1 MKLPG
6 MILRNV
12 CFAENAHS
20 FVRAG
25 LIPGMLFSWLS
36 RLSENWITMH
46 FDPFVIP
53 FNIGLY
59 FILIYCITRC
69 VIWFSDLSRADKL
82 RLQRGFFGNAFG
94 QSLKEIFLES
104 LIHRKILKSNFR
116 LGYMHM
122 SLAFGWFLLIL
133 FGTIEA
139 DIFGQR
145 HLNPPY
151 KAIFFKFF
159 NPSHGHEGFEYAY
172 TFMMDFILAFIL
184 SGLIL
189 AVIKRFSSGVVG
201 MKKTTKLKIRDKIAM
216 ASLWLIFP
224 SRLLAESFTS
234 GAYGTGSFLTGT
246 LGSWFAS
253 FLPAHQMA
261 YPFWWLYSLAL
272 GTFFVLLPTTRYMHI
287 PTELFLIF
295 MRNSGIRTGD
305 KAGSYS
311 EVQSFSCSSCG
322 ICIDTCQLNSSAGI
336 VNIQSAYLMKGIRNN
351 DDVFNIAHNCLMCGR
366 CDQACPVG
374 IELMPIR
381 MIRRR
386 EGDNEKDMRSIW
398 KGFLVNRQN
407 PVPPKTQELPSYSY
421 LPEIEAVKADVL
433 YFAGCM
439 THLTPGI
446 KNSMQKIFRAAGENY
461 YFIDEDGGA
470 CCGRPLML
478 AGQDRE
484 ARELINFNSDI
495 IWKSGAHTLVTSCPI
510 CYKIFKE
517 SYHLG
522 VEVLHHSQYIKR
534 LIEEGTVRLNYS
546 HKKVV
551 YHNPCELGRG
561 SGVYE
566 EPLEVL
572 AHVAN
577 LQRTEFDGEN
587 SLCCGGSLAN
597 LKLESGKKSMIAAD
611 AAAELTKCKP
621 DIIATACPLCK
632 KTFSNATEIK
642 VADIAE
648 IVAEEISEIQ
658 KKKSKISVLN
668 IKELASIS

>member
-1 MKLPG
+1 LT
-6 MILRNV
+6 
-12 CFAENAHS
+12 E
-20 FVRAG
+20 
-25 LIPGMLFSWLS
+25 
-36 RLSENWITMH
+36 MH

-59 FILIYCITRC
+59 FILIYCIARC
-69 VIWFSDLSRADKL
+69 IIWFRDLSRADKL
-82 RLQRGFFGNAFG
+82 RLQRGFFSNAFG

-104 LIHRKILKSNFR
+104 LIHRKILKTNFR

-139 DIFGQR
+139 DVFGAK
-145 HLNPPY
+145 HLNAPY

-159 NPSHGHEGFEYAY
+159 NPGHGLAGLEKGYSFL
-172 TFMMDFILAFIL
+172 MDFILAFIL
-184 SGLIL
+184 SGLVL
-189 AVIKRFSSGVVG
+189 AIIKRFSSRVVG
-201 MKKTTKLKIRDKIAM
+201 LKKTTKLKLRDKIALT
-216 ASLWLIFP
+216 SLWLIFP
-224 SRLLAESFTS
+224 SRLIAESFTS

-246 LGSWFAS
+246 LGSWLAS
-253 FLPAHQMA
+253 FLPAQQMA
-261 YPFWWLYSLAL
+261 YPFWWLYSLSL
-272 GTFFVLLPTTRYMHI
+272 GIFFILLPTTRYMHI

-305 KAGSYS
+305 KAGSFS

-322 ICIDTCQLNSSAGI
+322 ICIDKCQLNSSAGLTN
-336 VNIQSAYLMKGIRNN
+336 VQSAYLMKGIRSN

-381 MIRRR
+381 MIQRRDGD
-386 EGDNEKDMRSIW
+386 GDNDIRSVW
-398 KGFLVNRQN
+398 KSFLRNRQI
-407 PVPPKTQELPSYSY
+407 PAPLKTPELPSYSY
-421 LPEIEAVKADVL
+421 LPERKFKKADII

-461 YFIDEDGGA
+461 YFMDEEGGA

-484 ARELINFNSDI
+484 ARELINFNSEI
-495 IWKSGAHTLVTSCPI
+495 IWKSGAHKLVTSCPI
-510 CYKIFKE
+510 CYKIFHE

-534 LIEEGTVRLNYS
+534 LIEEGALRLNYS

-561 SGVYE
+561 SGIFD

-572 AHVAN
+572 AHVTD
-577 LQRTEFDGEN
+577 LQRTEYDGEN

-597 LKLESGKKSMIAAD
+597 LKLDSQKRSKIATDTAS
-611 AAAELTKCKP
+611 ELTKCKP
-621 DIIATACPLCK
+621 DILATACPLCK
-632 KTFSNATEIK
+632 KTFSNVTNTK

-648 IVAEEISEIQ
+648 IVAGEISEIQ
-658 KKKSKISVLN
+658 KKKSRISVLN
-668 IKELASIS
+668 IKELAGIS

>member
-1 MKLPG
+1 
-6 MILRNV
+6 
-12 CFAENAHS
+12 
-20 FVRAG
+20 
-25 LIPGMLFSWLS
+25 
-36 RLSENWITMH
+36 MH

-59 FILIYCITRC
+59 FILIYCIARC
-69 VIWFSDLSRADKL
+69 IIWFRDLSRADKL
-82 RLQRGFFGNAFG
+82 RLQRGFFSNAFG

-104 LIHRKILKSNFR
+104 LIHRKILKTNFR

-139 DIFGQR
+139 DVFGAK
-145 HLNPPY
+145 HLNAPY

-159 NPSHGHEGFEYAY
+159 NPGHGLAGLEKGYSFL
-172 TFMMDFILAFIL
+172 MDFILAFIL
-184 SGLIL
+184 SGLVL
-189 AVIKRFSSGVVG
+189 AIIKRFSSRVVG
-201 MKKTTKLKIRDKIAM
+201 LKKTTKLKLRDKIALT
-216 ASLWLIFP
+216 SLWLIFP
-224 SRLLAESFTS
+224 SRLIAESFTS

-246 LGSWFAS
+246 LGSWLAS
-253 FLPAHQMA
+253 FLPAQQMA
-261 YPFWWLYSLAL
+261 YPFWWLYSLSL
-272 GTFFVLLPTTRYMHI
+272 GIFFILLPTTRYMHI

-305 KAGSYS
+305 KAGSFS

-322 ICIDTCQLNSSAGI
+322 ICIDKCQLNSSAGLTN
-336 VNIQSAYLMKGIRNN
+336 VQSAYLMKGIRSN

-366 CDQACPVG
+366 CEQACPVG

-381 MIRRR
+381 MIQRRDGD
-386 EGDNEKDMRSIW
+386 GDNDIRSVW
-398 KGFLVNRQN
+398 KSFLRNRQI
-407 PVPPKTQELPSYSY
+407 PAPLKTPELPSYSY
-421 LPEIEAVKADVL
+421 LPERKFKKADII

-461 YFIDEDGGA
+461 YFMDEEGGA

-484 ARELINFNSDI
+484 ARELINFNSEI
-495 IWKSGAHTLVTSCPI
+495 IWKSGAHKLVTSCPI
-510 CYKIFKE
+510 CYKIFHE

-534 LIEEGTVRLNYS
+534 LIEEGALRLNYS

-561 SGVYE
+561 SGIFD

-572 AHVAN
+572 AHVTD
-577 LQRTEFDGEN
+577 LQRTEYDGEN

-597 LKLESGKKSMIAAD
+597 LKLDSQKRSKIATDTAS
-611 AAAELTKCKP
+611 ELTKCKP
-621 DIIATACPLCK
+621 DILATACPLCK
-632 KTFSNATEIK
+632 KTFSNVTNTK

-648 IVAEEISEIQ
+648 IVAGEISEIQ
-658 KKKSKISVLN
+658 KKKSRISVLN
-668 IKELASIS
+668 IKELAGIS